1 MCSCID
7 ALQVAP
13 TRKSMRSSASIEL
26 ERSYAMPRNARQS
39 TSSYSNSS
47 SYNSGG
53 RRNPKCVMVG
63 SHPNLGYSR
72 GAEIFR
78 NVEAMRAK
86 EAAAKEKDA
95 KEK

>member
-1 MCSCID
+1 M
-7 ALQVAP
+7 L
-13 TRKSMRSSASIEL
+13 SSASIEL
-26 ERSYAMPRNARQS
+26 ECLYAMPINARQS
-39 TSSYSNSS
+39 TSLYSTSS

-53 RRNPKCVMVG
+53 GRNPKCVMEG
-63 SHPNLGYSR
+63 PRPNLGYSR